1 MQHRAILSRF
11 TANFG
16 YLWAIGLGGD
26 TTVQHCTSP
35 LLMTSWP
42 TETLPPRGRKEEG
55 YLEDVMLFETQPFT
69 SLQLGQQDLIS
80 ESHHKEW

>member
-1 MQHRAILSRF
+1 
-11 TANFG
+11 
-16 YLWAIGLGGD
+16 
-26 TTVQHCTSP
+26 
-35 LLMTSWP
+35 MTSWP

-55 YLEDVMLFETQPFT
+55 YLEDVMLFETQPLT